1 MSDSELIQ
9 RLQLELWD
17 YYKDL
22 YGVRPRHWTA
32 EQWVDIHFLQAQR
45 KLLDQA
51 LANMT
56 REQRI
61 AEGWL

>member
-1 MSDSELIQ
+1 MNTLEK
-9 RLQLELWD
+9 LQLELWD

-22 YGVRPRHWTA
+22 YGSRPRHWTA
-32 EQWVDIHFLQAQR
+32 EQWADIHFLQTQR

-56 REQRI
+56 NEQKQ
-61 AEGWL
+61 AEGWRTV